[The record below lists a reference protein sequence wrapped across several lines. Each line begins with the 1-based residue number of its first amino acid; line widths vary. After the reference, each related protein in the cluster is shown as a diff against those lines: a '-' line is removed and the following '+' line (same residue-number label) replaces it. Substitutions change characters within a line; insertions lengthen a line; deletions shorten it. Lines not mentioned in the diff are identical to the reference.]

1 MNEIIALIIGIGII
15 IIFFELLE
23 KMDREQKEI
32 NKNHKSKIINHKKN

>member
-1 MNEIIALIIGIGII
+1 MNEIISLIIGIGVI

-23 KMDREQKEI
+23 KMDRKQKEI

>member
-23 KMDREQKEI
+23 KMDKKQKEN
-32 NKNHKSKIINHKKN
+32 NKNYKSKIINHKKN